1 MLHVSA
7 QRVGYF
13 VVVVGLGIQQL
24 TIPNSP
30 KRGEFVCIGC
40 NQCFTTKPGLYQ
52 HWERSPVLISKNKQE
67 TLQPED
73 LRNNG
78 RCLPYLKRRQGHSRR
93 YAGQGQRTSTRLRIF
108 RRHACAGSLVVAQQ
122 RNAPGI
128 PFVFNDIARCEEGIP
143 KDTLDEMR
151 ASIMSLS
158 CVQAYVAWETP
169 MQQEKLFRFLAL
181 LVYSMHA
188 TSVWK
193 RGALQISEQSLA
205 VAVGEAGMTILDDV
219 ACFKKMYDKLRG
231 AFIRQKDCC
240 MSVIWKSMN
249 SKEKPRGSHK
259 YSDTKACITMGV

>member
-1 MLHVSA
+1 M
-7 QRVGYF
+7 
-13 VVVVGLGIQQL
+13 
-24 TIPNSP
+24 PNSP

-40 NQCFTTKPGLYQ
+40 KKCFTTKPSLYQ
-52 HWERSPVLISKNKQE
+52 HWERSPVLMNKYKKG

-78 RCLPYLKRRQGHSRR
+78 RCLPYLKQRQCHSRR
-93 YAGQGQRTSTRLRIF
+93 YAGQKQSTSTRLRIL
-108 RRHACAGSLVVAQQ
+108 RRPAGNSVVAQQ
-122 RNAPGI
+122 GSSRI
-128 PFVFNDIARCEEGIP
+128 PLVLHDIARCEEGIP
-143 KDTLDEMR
+143 KDTLDELR

-169 MQQEKLFRFLAL
+169 MQQEKLFRFIAL

-193 RGALQISEQSLA
+193 RAALQIGEQSLA
-205 VAVGEAGMTILDDV
+205 VANGEAGMTILDDV
-219 ACFKKMYDKLRG
+219 ACFQNMYDKLRA

-249 SKEKPRGSHK
+249 SNEIPRGSHK
-259 YSDTKACITMGV
+259 YSDTKACTTKGV